1 MPPAATSSKVAVGG
15 GHKVTT
21 VADGAL
27 ASAAPPAEPD
37 GAACVLPHRIP
48 VDRLCVSRR
57 SPPVAYS
64 TGADGRVCCSGL
76 GGNARA
82 SFGER
87 GVVAVESWQFD
98 LALLEPPGT
107 SRGWLCGGG
116 ALAGTAV
123 GCVKVWDAGDG
134 RLERSMT
141 GHAGP
146 VRSLAVADPSGVLA
160 SGGDDGTCRI
170 WDLAREGAC
179 VACSPAA
186 PDGLRVARRA
196 ARDVFVV
203 GDAAGAARAWDARKP
218 GAFASETGAAVPGG
232 VVGLAAD
239 GDHWYT
245 LGRCFQD
252 WGDPARARGLPKASE
267 VAKWDPRKLAA
278 PSETVGFHQ
287 DVGVT
292 LELCDAGLL
301 SASRDGGVALWGTGG
316 GLAGELRCAPGRWTT
331 AVSVPGGDQ
340 AYCVGSDRVL
350 RVWDLAAGATSTRPC
365 CECGGAGRQDL
376 PSGSSCVC
384 VACRGTGRSPVDAGF
399 APDDDE
405 NGDNDAE
412 TERPRGDGG
421 AAAAAPPKPRP
432 SITRAPSWL
441 AKHAKQPDDK
451 TLPATLPT
459 VARVRA
465 SRPFAANFSDRRF
478 EPGDLVVLR
487 NSLPEYKDAAPA
499 LVKRQGANEPAIRG
513 NEVGEILNDDLS
525 RVPYEVRGPR
535 GGAPSWFEAVQL
547 AVCPPERAP
556 AGKVALAKARGAA
569 KTPVPPTPPAKKA
582 PSPTPAD
589 DDDAD
594 AFGAMFDFRA
604 APAAEPAQPPA
615 KPAVTDAE
623 RRAQRDAQRAADRNV
638 DDSMA
643 QYMAQKAAHA
653 SAAGGGSRRPA
664 SDRLRKLR
672 GEA

>member
-82 SFGER
+82 SFGS
-87 GVVAVESWQFD
+87 AASSPSSWQFD
-98 LALLEPPGT
+98 LAAGTAGT
-107 SRGWLCGGG
+107 SR
-116 ALAGTAV
+116 AG
-123 GCVKVWDAGDG
+123 
-134 RLERSMT
+134 S
-141 GHAGP
+141 
-146 VRSLAVADPSGVLA
+146 
-160 SGGDDGTCRI
+160 
-170 WDLAREGAC
+170 
-179 VACSPAA
+179 AA
-186 PDGLRVARRA
+186 A
-196 ARDVFVV
+196 ARSRARPW
-203 GDAAGAARAWDARKP
+203 AASR
-218 GAFASETGAAVPGG
+218 TGA
-232 VVGLAAD
+232 
-239 GDHWYT
+239 T
-245 LGRCFQD
+245 
-252 WGDPARARGLPKASE
+252 RARLPASE

-316 GLAGELRCAPGRWTT
+316 GLAGELR
-331 AVSVPGGDQ
+331 
-340 AYCVGSDRVL
+340 DRVL

-432 SITRAPSWL
+432 SITRASWL

-478 EPGDLVVLR
+478 EPGDLVLR

-569 KTPVPPTPPAKKA
+569 KTPVPPTPRRRRRRRRRPRTTTTRTPSA
-582 PSPTPAD
+582 PCSTSAPRRPRSP
-589 DDDAD
+589 
-594 AFGAMFDFRA
+594 RS
-604 APAAEPAQPPA
+604 PA

-643 QYMAQKAAHA
+643 QYMAQKAARA

-664 SDRLRKLR
+664 YWFERAAAKGDENSIKAVAHLDARV
-672 GEA
+672 

>member
-203 GDAAGAARAWDARKP
+203 GDAAGAARAWDAP

-316 GLAGELRCAPGRWTT
+316 GLAGELR
-331 AVSVPGGDQ
+331 
-340 AYCVGSDRVL
+340 
-350 RVWDLAAGATSTRPC
+350 
-365 CECGGAGRQDL
+365 
-376 PSGSSCVC
+376 
-384 VACRGTGRSPVDAGF
+384 
-399 APDDDE
+399 
-405 NGDNDAE
+405 
-412 TERPRGDGG
+412 
-421 AAAAAPPKPRP
+421 
-432 SITRAPSWL
+432 
-441 AKHAKQPDDK
+441 
-451 TLPATLPT
+451 
-459 VARVRA
+459 
-465 SRPFAANFSDRRF
+465 
-478 EPGDLVVLR
+478 
-487 NSLPEYKDAAPA
+487 DAAPA

-525 RVPYEVRGPR
+525 RVPYEVRGPAARRR
-535 GGAPSWFEAVQL
+535 GSRPSSSPCAR
-547 AVCPPERAP
+547 RAR
-556 AGKVALAKARGAA
+556 GKVALAKARGAA

-604 APAAEPAQPPA
+604 APARAAPA

-643 QYMAQKAAHA
+643 QYMSKKAARA